1 MQRCQ
6 PLLMKTHWSMA
17 GGGGGGGGGGR
28 EISQIEERRK
38 KKKKEGGSLSI
49 PPDLFFRM
57 AMRVSTGEFRC
68 NLDT

>member
-1 MQRCQ
+1 MVVVVV
-6 PLLMKTHWSMA
+6 
-17 GGGGGGGGGGR
+17 GGGR